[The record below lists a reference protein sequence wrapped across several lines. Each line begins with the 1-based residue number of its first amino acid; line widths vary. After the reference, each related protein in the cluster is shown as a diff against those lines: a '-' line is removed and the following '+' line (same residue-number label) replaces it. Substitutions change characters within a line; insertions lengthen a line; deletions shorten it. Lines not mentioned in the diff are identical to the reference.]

1 MTWSEGGKEMDT
13 LNQALQQEVISLRSE
28 VQQLKSILIAHKD
41 CPLIVHQTVGAT
53 ASKGGEGGGSGEVG
67 SVGTEVTLLSQLSA
81 MPSMSPLIS
90 SPVPS
95 VGSVVPNIS
104 SSPLTFVSTLP
115 TSQGSIIFTSNG
127 ITSDTPPEVAKD
139 VEIRADDVGGQ

>member
-1 MTWSEGGKEMDT
+1 MSKPIKICNMDRFKSMPIVMLFQT
-13 LNQALQQEVISLRSE
+13 CNP
-28 VQQLKSILIAHKD
+28 LKWYLFFS
-41 CPLIVHQTVGAT
+41 
-53 ASKGGEGGGSGEVG
+53 SGGEGGGSGEVG

-104 SSPLTFVSTLP
+104 LP

-127 ITSDTPPEVAKD
+127 ITSDTPPEV
-139 VEIRADDVGGQ
+139 